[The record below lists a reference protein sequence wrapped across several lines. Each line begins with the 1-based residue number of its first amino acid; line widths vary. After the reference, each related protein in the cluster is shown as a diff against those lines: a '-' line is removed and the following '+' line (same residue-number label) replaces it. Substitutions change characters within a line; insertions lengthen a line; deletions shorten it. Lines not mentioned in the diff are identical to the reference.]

1 MNTRSK
7 TAFKNTPVN
16 ASDSTIMNSVI
27 TIMDTLETKAPLY
40 EVNIDFDEAS
50 KAWKAN
56 KKSIGN
62 GSYKYVCCGITKT
75 GNKCNRQSL
84 DFVDYC
90 KTHLKK

>member
-7 TAFKNTPVN
+7 SAFKNTPIN
-16 ASDSTIMNSVI
+16 ASDS
-27 TIMDTLETKAPLY
+27 TIMDTLETKSPLY

-50 KAWKAN
+50 RAWKAN

-84 DFVDYC
+84 DFLDYC
-90 KTHLKK
+90 KIHMKKN